1 MDELKHRNLEVW
13 KRAIVLAEQIY
24 KITKCFPADER
35 FSLTDQ
41 IRRAV
46 ISVPSNIAEGSGRQ
60 TPKDFANFLSIAR
73 GSLAEIDAQLVV
85 AQRLGYVSDINAVTD
100 EIVQLSKMLN
110 AFITNLRSKIYPAN
124 PL

>member
-13 KRAIVLAEQIY
+13 KRAIALAEQIY
-24 KITKCFPADER
+24 KITKSFPADER
-35 FSLTDQ
+35 FALTDQ

-85 AQRLGYVSDINAVTD
+85 AQRLGYVSDIIVVTD

-110 AFITNLRSKIYPAN
+110 AFITTLRSKI
-124 PL
+124 

>member
-13 KRAIVLAEQIY
+13 KRAIALAEQIY
-24 KITKCFPADER
+24 KITKNFPADER
-35 FSLTDQ
+35 FALTDQ

-60 TPKDFANFLSIAR
+60 TAKDFANFLSIAR

-85 AQRLGYVSDINAVTD
+85 AQRLGYVSDINDVTN

-110 AFITNLRSKIYPAN
+110 AFTTNLRSKI
-124 PL
+124 

>member
-13 KRAIVLAEQIY
+13 KRAISLAERIY
-24 KITKCFPADER
+24 MITKSFPADER
-35 FSLTDQ
+35 FALTDQ

-85 AQRLGYVSDINAVTD
+85 AQRLGYVPDINDVTN

-110 AFITNLRSKIYPAN
+110 AFITNLRSKI
-124 PL
+124 